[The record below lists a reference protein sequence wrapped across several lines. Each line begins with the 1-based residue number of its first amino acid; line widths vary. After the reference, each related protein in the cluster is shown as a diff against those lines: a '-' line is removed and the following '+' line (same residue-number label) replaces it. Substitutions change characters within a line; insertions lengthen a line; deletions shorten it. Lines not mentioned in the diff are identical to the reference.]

1 MKFLIPLI
9 SFFLGNAKNLFGA
22 PSQAITQQVVLRV
35 RAITMLAICAIGS
48 LALGCVGLSLFI
60 AKLAAQLDSP
70 DGFEWTT
77 GVSVYLG
84 MTAFFVIALIFTM
97 RKETWLSSVGFNTQ
111 KEAPRKG
118 GSPIEN
124 AIALVVMDFLE
135 ERQQRRQKNEN
146 RSA

>member
-9 SFFLGNAKNLFGA
+9 SFFLGNAKSLFGG

-60 AKLAAQLDSP
+60 AKLATQLDSP

-84 MTAFFVIALIFTM
+84 MTAFFVVALIMTM
-97 RKETWLSSVGFNTQ
+97 RKETWLSSVGFNSPQ
-111 KEAPRKG
+111 EAPRK

-135 ERQQRRQKNEN
+135 ERQQRRQKKED
-146 RSA
+146 